1 MMVSI
6 AAAGIRAT
14 SIDLIDAAIESN
26 EIGDVKLAAV
36 TLLAALI
43 PMEEADNYFL
53 ARWKMNSCFKSLNS
67 KSLPN
72 PTHSRNTSNATSR
85 TVHFVSR
92 QCLTLL

>member
-1 MMVSI
+1 MVSI

-14 SIDLIDAAIESN
+14 SIDLIDAAIELN
-26 EIGDVKLAAV
+26 EIRDVKLAAV

-43 PMEEADNYFL
+43 PMEEADDYFL

-67 KSLPN
+67 NSLPN

-92 QCLTLL
+92 